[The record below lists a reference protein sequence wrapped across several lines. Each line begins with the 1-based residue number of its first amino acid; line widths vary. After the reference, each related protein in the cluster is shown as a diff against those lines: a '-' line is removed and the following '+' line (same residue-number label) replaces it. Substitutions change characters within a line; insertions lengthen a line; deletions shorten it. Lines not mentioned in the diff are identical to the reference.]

1 MRVSSEKMKI
11 VYIIEAAGAGYKVLE
26 VTLGNVDTYFHT
38 IATKKWD
45 ICAENSIYNKGS
57 GRLLCSRTRFSILEL
72 LNHYLLGFDFILGHR
87 MVWFWIVL
95 VDWDLYS
102 F

>member
-57 GRLLCSRTRFSILEL
+57 GRWHQEHYRIL
-72 LNHYLLGFDFILGHR
+72 
-87 MVWFWIVL
+87 
-95 VDWDLYS
+95 
-102 F
+102 

>member
-1 MRVSSEKMKI
+1 MREKMKI